1 MSGLARPP
9 DQPRLAAHSA
19 IISVFTAAG
28 VAAGLGLDVLVAG
41 RYGLNAATDALFVAE
56 TLPVIILAGALSAG
70 QSVLVVALRRA
81 LDAGS
86 EHNNLLNGLATAA
99 AGVGLALALIGTALS
114 GWLMRALAPGQ
125 AAAATQLATQ
135 LSVILFWQAPAVA
148 MAETLRADLYARGR
162 MAAAAAGNFI
172 PAALAL
178 GLAVTGAGRPVNW
191 IAWAL
196 LGGSWAGLAWM
207 VGAQRWASGEWI
219 RPNFTLS
226 HPALRQVGR
235 ELRMP
240 LLGLLARQA
249 VTLAERFFGSF
260 LPAGSIAAL
269 GYANKITQVAAGV
282 LFDSLNTASLP
293 TLTSALARG
302 DRALAHLVWGRLV
315 RLASAAALGLGLGL
329 ALLSQLAAPRLGT
342 WGLGALDAAALAEL
356 ARVLTAYGLAL
367 IPLGPFRAV
376 QTYFYAARQPQR
388 VAALLAGL
396 AATTIILDGPLS
408 RRWGA
413 AGLGAGL
420 GVGALAALIIGW
432 VWRRRLDSAER
443 VPPPG

>member
-1 MSGLARPP
+1 MSDPHDTAGS
-9 DQPRLAAHSA
+9 PRLAANSA
-19 IISVFTAAG
+19 IISAFTAAG
-28 VAAGLGLDVLVAG
+28 VVAGLGLDVLIAG
-41 RYGLNAATDALFVAE
+41 RFGLSAATDALFVAE

-81 LDAGS
+81 LDDGPTHDS
-86 EHNNLLNGLATAA
+86 LLSGLATAA
-99 AGVGLALALIGTALS
+99 AGLGLALALAGTALS
-114 GWLMRALAPGQ
+114 AWLMRALAPGQ
-125 AAAATQLATQ
+125 SAAATQLATQ
-135 LSVILFWQAPAVA
+135 LSMILFWQAPAV
-148 MAETLRADLYARGR
+148 MTAEALRADLYARGR

-172 PAALAL
+172 PAATALAL
-178 GLAVTGAGRPVNW
+178 AAARPGVPVSW

-196 LGGSWAGLAWM
+196 LAGSWTGLAWM
-207 VGAQRWASGEWI
+207 AGAQRRASGGWI
-219 RPNFTLS
+219 RPNLPLS
-226 HPALRQVGR
+226 HPALRRVGR
-235 ELRMP
+235 ELSMP

-260 LPAGSIAAL
+260 LPPGSIAAL

-302 DRALAHLVWGRLV
+302 ERALARLVWERLLGLV
-315 RLASAAALGLGLGL
+315 SATALGLGLGL
-329 ALLSQLAAPRLGT
+329 ALLSQLSAPRLGT
-342 WGLGALDAAALAEL
+342 WGLGALDAPALVEL
-356 ARVLTAYGLAL
+356 AGVLTAYGLAL

-396 AATTIILDGPLS
+396 AAVTIILDGPLS

-420 GVGALAALIIGW
+420 GAGALTALIVGW
-432 VWRRRLDSAER
+432 VWQRRMASAET
-443 VPPPG
+443 